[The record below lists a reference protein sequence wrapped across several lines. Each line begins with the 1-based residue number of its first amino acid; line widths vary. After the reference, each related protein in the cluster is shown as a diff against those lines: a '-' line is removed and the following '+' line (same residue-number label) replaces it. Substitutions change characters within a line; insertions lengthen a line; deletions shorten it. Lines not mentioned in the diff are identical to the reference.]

1 MKVFSKVYAILAIIA
16 AAAIIH
22 TANAD
27 KYLAEK
33 RK

>member
-1 MKVFSKVYAILAIIA
+1 MKVFTKVYAVLAIITTA
-16 AAAIIH
+16 VTVH